1 MRKILAL
8 IVLTIFIYS
17 CKSKS
22 AATSRTEEKP
32 EKPAFVMLKPSA
44 ADAAQ
49 SKKAYELGTRVLMT
63 CNTSRFKPFSE
74 SEATASVIQNTTQA
88 RLTRTCHKFR
98 LKYGDFKKL
107 DLIEVI
113 HFTDSDSYIYRYRAH
128 YEKPIANKELR
139 VTMNS
144 ENKVSAIKSS
154 DWIDN
159 YNPLEDN

>member
-1 MRKILAL
+1 MRYLITIILFA
-8 IVLTIFIYS
+8 VLFS
-17 CKSKS
+17 ACKSKS
-22 AATSRTEEKP
+22 AAVSKSDERESD
-32 EKPAFVMLKPSA
+32 KPAFTILKPSE

-49 SKKAYELGTRVLMT
+49 SRKAYELGTRVLMT
-63 CNTSRFKPFSE
+63 CNTSRFKPFTD

-107 DLIEVI
+107 DLVEVI
-113 HFTDSDSYIYRYRAH
+113 HRTEDDSYIYRYRAQ

-154 DWIDN
+154 DWVEA
-159 YNPLEDN
+159 YNPL